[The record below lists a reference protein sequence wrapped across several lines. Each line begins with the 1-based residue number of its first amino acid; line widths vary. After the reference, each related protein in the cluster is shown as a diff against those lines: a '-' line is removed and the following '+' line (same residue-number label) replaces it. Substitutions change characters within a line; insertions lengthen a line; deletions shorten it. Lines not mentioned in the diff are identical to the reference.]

1 LEEKEFNLRGVA
13 VDVTSYELEGVDEFG
28 KAPVVLKKVI
38 KYKSSFSLVMKGITE
53 ELEWYFSKGLT
64 NIYFLDNGK
73 ALRIEHE
80 DGTYWVDLPAD
91 SELINF
97 LKDFI
102 EEA

>member
-1 LEEKEFNLRGVA
+1 
-13 VDVTSYELEGVDEFG
+13 
-28 KAPVVLKKVI
+28 
-38 KYKSSFSLVMKGITE
+38 MKGITE

-91 SELINF
+91 PELINF

-102 EEA
+102 EEV

>member
-28 KAPVVLKKVI
+28 KAPTVLKKVI